1 MKKKHN
7 SQLKV
12 VEAFKEKGI
21 EIEILNLEVST
32 KTSQEAADAV
42 NCDIKQIAKSIVFF
56 ESIQKKLVQIF
67 VSGPNRVNL
76 KSFENQTNLTIEKA
90 DADYVRESTG
100 FAIGGVAPL
109 GHKNKPLYFFDN
121 TLVDFDEVWCAAG
134 TPSSLFKL
142 KTKDFI
148 KILTQPKSALIKQY
162 VALLEAEGV
171 SLEFDPSSIKAISEL
186 ATEVNTK
193 TENIGAR
200 RLHTIMTTLLEQP
213 LFEHPK
219 KGQKKLKIT
228 AKYVKEA
235 LGDIVFDED
244 LSRYIL

>member
-56 ESIQKKLVQIF
+56 ESIQKKLVLIF

-109 GHKNKPLYFFDN
+109 GHKNRPLYFIDE
-121 TLVDFDEVWCAAG
+121 TLIDFDEVWCAAG

-142 KTKDFI
+142 KTEDLLKATEA
-148 KILTQPKSALIKQY
+148 KIL
-162 VALLEAEGV
+162 
-171 SLEFDPSSIKAISEL
+171 
-186 ATEVNTK
+186 
-193 TENIGAR
+193 NI
-200 RLHTIMTTLLEQP
+200 I
-213 LFEHPK
+213 
-219 KGQKKLKIT
+219 
-228 AKYVKEA
+228 
-235 LGDIVFDED
+235 
-244 LSRYIL
+244 

>member
-12 VEAFKEKGI
+12 IEAFKEEGI
-21 EIEILNLEVST
+21 NIEILNLDVST

-56 ESIQKKLVQIF
+56 ESTQNKLVQIF

-76 KSFENQTNLTIEKA
+76 ESFENQTNLNIVKA

-109 GHKNKPLYFFDN
+109 GHKNKPFYFFDN

-134 TPSSLFKL
+134 TPNSLFKL
-142 KTKDFI
+142 KTKDLLKVTEA
-148 KILTQPKSALIKQY
+148 KIL
-162 VALLEAEGV
+162 
-171 SLEFDPSSIKAISEL
+171 
-186 ATEVNTK
+186 
-193 TENIGAR
+193 NI
-200 RLHTIMTTLLEQP
+200 I
-213 LFEHPK
+213 
-219 KGQKKLKIT
+219 
-228 AKYVKEA
+228 
-235 LGDIVFDED
+235 
-244 LSRYIL
+244 

>member
-21 EIEILNLEVST
+21 EIEILNLDVST

-109 GHKNKPLYFFDN
+109 GHKIKPLYFFDN

-142 KTKDFI
+142 KTKDLLKVTQA
-148 KILTQPKSALIKQY
+148 KIL
-162 VALLEAEGV
+162 
-171 SLEFDPSSIKAISEL
+171 
-186 ATEVNTK
+186 
-193 TENIGAR
+193 NI
-200 RLHTIMTTLLEQP
+200 I
-213 LFEHPK
+213 
-219 KGQKKLKIT
+219 
-228 AKYVKEA
+228 
-235 LGDIVFDED
+235 
-244 LSRYIL
+244 

>member
-7 SQLKV
+7 SQIKV
-12 VEAFKEKGI
+12 IDAFKQKGI
-21 EIEILNLEVST
+21 EIDILNLDVST

-42 NCDIKQIAKSIVFF
+42 GCDIEQIAKSIVFF

-109 GHKNKPLYFFDN
+109 GHKNNPLYFFDN

-142 KTKDFI
+142 KTKDLLKVTQA
-148 KILTQPKSALIKQY
+148 KIL
-162 VALLEAEGV
+162 
-171 SLEFDPSSIKAISEL
+171 
-186 ATEVNTK
+186 
-193 TENIGAR
+193 NI
-200 RLHTIMTTLLEQP
+200 I
-213 LFEHPK
+213 
-219 KGQKKLKIT
+219 
-228 AKYVKEA
+228 
-235 LGDIVFDED
+235 
-244 LSRYIL
+244 

>member
-109 GHKNKPLYFFDN
+109 GHKIKPLYFFDN

-142 KTKDFI
+142 KTKDLLNVTEA
-148 KILTQPKSALIKQY
+148 KIL
-162 VALLEAEGV
+162 
-171 SLEFDPSSIKAISEL
+171 
-186 ATEVNTK
+186 
-193 TENIGAR
+193 NI
-200 RLHTIMTTLLEQP
+200 I
-213 LFEHPK
+213 
-219 KGQKKLKIT
+219 
-228 AKYVKEA
+228 
-235 LGDIVFDED
+235 
-244 LSRYIL
+244 

>member
-21 EIEILNLEVST
+21 EIEILNLDVST

-109 GHKNKPLYFFDN
+109 GHKNRPLYFIDE
-121 TLVDFDEVWCAAG
+121 TLIDFDEVWCAAG

-142 KTKDFI
+142 KTEDLLKATEA
-148 KILTQPKSALIKQY
+148 KIL
-162 VALLEAEGV
+162 
-171 SLEFDPSSIKAISEL
+171 
-186 ATEVNTK
+186 
-193 TENIGAR
+193 NI
-200 RLHTIMTTLLEQP
+200 I
-213 LFEHPK
+213 
-219 KGQKKLKIT
+219 
-228 AKYVKEA
+228 
-235 LGDIVFDED
+235 
-244 LSRYIL
+244 

>member
-109 GHKNKPLYFFDN
+109 GHKNKPHYFFDN

-142 KTKDFI
+142 KTKDLL
-148 KILTQPKSALIKQY
+148 KVTQAQIL
-162 VALLEAEGV
+162 
-171 SLEFDPSSIKAISEL
+171 
-186 ATEVNTK
+186 
-193 TENIGAR
+193 NI
-200 RLHTIMTTLLEQP
+200 I
-213 LFEHPK
+213 
-219 KGQKKLKIT
+219 
-228 AKYVKEA
+228 
-235 LGDIVFDED
+235 
-244 LSRYIL
+244 

>member
-21 EIEILNLEVST
+21 EIEILNLDVST

-109 GHKNKPLYFFDN
+109 GHKNNPLYFFDN

-142 KTKDFI
+142 KTKDLLKVTEA
-148 KILTQPKSALIKQY
+148 KIL
-162 VALLEAEGV
+162 
-171 SLEFDPSSIKAISEL
+171 
-186 ATEVNTK
+186 
-193 TENIGAR
+193 NI
-200 RLHTIMTTLLEQP
+200 I
-213 LFEHPK
+213 
-219 KGQKKLKIT
+219 
-228 AKYVKEA
+228 
-235 LGDIVFDED
+235 
-244 LSRYIL
+244 